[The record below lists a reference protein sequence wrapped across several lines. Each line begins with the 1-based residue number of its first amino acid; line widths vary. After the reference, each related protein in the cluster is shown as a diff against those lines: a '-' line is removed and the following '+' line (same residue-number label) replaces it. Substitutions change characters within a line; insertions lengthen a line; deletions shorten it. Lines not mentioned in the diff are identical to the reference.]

1 MNHTASPDFWDEYN
15 SLPADIQKLADKNYA
30 LLQSNP
36 RHPSLHFKKVGAFW
50 SVRVGRNHRALAVD
64 GKSGLIWFWIGE
76 HTVYDRLIKQT

>member
-30 LLQSNP
+30 LLQANP

-50 SVRVGRNHRALAVD
+50 SVRVGRNYRALAVE
-64 GKSGLIWFWIGE
+64 GNSGLVWFWIGE
-76 HTVYDRLIKQT
+76 HTVYDRLIS